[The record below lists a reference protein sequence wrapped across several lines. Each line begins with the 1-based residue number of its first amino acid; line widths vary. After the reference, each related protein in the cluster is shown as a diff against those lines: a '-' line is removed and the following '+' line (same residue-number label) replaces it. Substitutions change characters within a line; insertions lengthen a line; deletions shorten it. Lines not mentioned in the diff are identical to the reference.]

1 MNHHV
6 SLSLTLLLAIP
17 LLLASCGDDEG
28 SLAPL
33 DGPVSEESA
42 PGQVSKRLCA
52 EYRRCGCGN
61 LAGVSLSGCE
71 QGMQFAYQATIEDA
85 QTEGLTY
92 DGECMSRRLNAM
104 LERGCESTTGVFP
117 G

>member
-1 MNHHV
+1 
-6 SLSLTLLLAIP
+6 
-17 LLLASCGDDEG
+17 
-28 SLAPL
+28 

-117 G
+117 GCGPENCLIYHGNKQEGEDCDGST